1 MRLSKSTIQKIIEA
15 LAPFVNMYTVELR
28 LYGSRVNDN
37 LKGGDI
43 DLLLLL
49 DKSEAIAT
57 LSLRKHE
64 MLARIKQHIGE
75 QRIDLKITSKE
86 EVTTDP
92 FLQLIMP
99 TSIILH
105 KWETY
110 DK

>member
-1 MRLSKSTIQKIIEA
+1 MRLSKSTIQKIIEV
-15 LAPFVNMYTVELR
+15 LAPFVDMYTVELR
-28 LYGSRVNDN
+28 LYGSRVDDN

-49 DKSEAIAT
+49 DQSESIAT

-64 MLARIKQHIGE
+64 MLAKIKQYIGE
-75 QRIDLKITSKE
+75 QRIDLKITSKA

-99 TSIILH
+99 TSIVLH
-105 KWETY
+105 KWGFN
-110 DK
+110 K